1 MIKMILPKNK
11 LNAWLV
17 ALNKYDLFAP
27 MKDGDVVLY
36 HRLDNANEIVL
47 DAKSAMSPKGMMLPQ
62 TETLFK
68 YNVGKNTE
76 INEPTAESGKRIIFA
91 IRPCDARG
99 LSVLDRMFKDGIKD
113 PYYLNA
119 RERTTLIGL
128 SCNEPWYNCFC
139 TSLDGSPGAREDV
152 DVLLTDLG
160 DRYYVDIV
168 TEKGQGLVDE
178 SESLFASSSDGD
190 RSEKDA
196 IVKKA
201 EESFQRSVELE
212 GVPETLGTI
221 FDADYW
227 KKIAA
232 RCLGC
237 GTCTYVCPTC
247 HCFDIQD
254 EKGLLKGRRARMW
267 DSCMYPEYT
276 IHTSGHN
283 PRPARMNRIRNRVYH
298 KFKYFCDNF
307 DVNLCIG
314 CGRCVEKCPVN
325 IDIIEIVS
333 DLKEG
338 V

>member
-1 MIKMILPKNK
+1 MILPKDK
-11 LNAWLV
+11 LNDWLV
-17 ALNKYDLFAP
+17 ALNEYDLFAP
-27 MKDGDVVLY
+27 TRNDDTVLFSRLKDPD
-36 HRLDNANEIVL
+36 EIVL
-47 DAKSAMSPKGMMLPQ
+47 DAKSTMSPKGLLLPQ

-76 INEPTAESGKRIIFA
+76 IYEPTAKTGRNIIFG

-99 LSVLDRMFKDGIKD
+99 FSVLDRMFKDGIKD
-113 PYYLNA
+113 PYYLDA
-119 RERTTLIGL
+119 RDRTTLIGL
-128 SCNEPWYNCFC
+128 SCNEPWHNCFC
-139 TSLDGSPGAREDV
+139 TSLDGNPGADEDV
-152 DVLLTDLG
+152 DILLTDLG

-168 TEKGQGLVDE
+168 TERGQGLVDE
-178 SESLFASSSDGD
+178 SAAIFAPSSDGD
-190 RSEKDA
+190 AGEKDA
-196 IVKKA
+196 VHKKA
-201 EESFQRSVELE
+201 AESFKRNIDAN
-212 GVPETLGTI
+212 GVPEILGTI
-221 FDADYW
+221 FEADYW
-227 KKIAA
+227 KKVSM
-232 RCLGC
+232 RCIGC

-254 EKGLLKGRRARMW
+254 EKGLLAGRRARMW

-298 KFKYFCDNF
+298 KFKYYHDNF

-333 DLKEG
+333 DVKEG